1 MNIKQWQEKNPI
13 PYICT
18 LPSPHPPIKQ
28 PLLALTCAL
37 LLKVT
42 LTLFSPASC
51 LHLVRQK
58 TFVLFSSMKNYC
70 FCCFRVYL
78 ICLVAKM
85 TWERGRGLFG
95 FFFFF
100 LFWIFSFL
108 AMGMQNYCDI
118 ARLQIFLQWLIC
130 LFPEKV
136 WDLNRFYWL
145 AYCFEW
151 FKKWF

>member
-18 LPSPHPPIKQ
+18 LPSPQPPIKQ

-58 TFVLFSSMKNYC
+58 TCVLFSSMKNYC

-95 FFFFF
+95 SFVFFF

-118 ARLQIFLQWLIC
+118 ALVYRFFAVIDLFVSWESMRFESVLLISL
-130 LFPEKV
+130 LF
-136 WDLNRFYWL
+136 WMI
-145 AYCFEW
+145 
-151 FKKWF
+151 